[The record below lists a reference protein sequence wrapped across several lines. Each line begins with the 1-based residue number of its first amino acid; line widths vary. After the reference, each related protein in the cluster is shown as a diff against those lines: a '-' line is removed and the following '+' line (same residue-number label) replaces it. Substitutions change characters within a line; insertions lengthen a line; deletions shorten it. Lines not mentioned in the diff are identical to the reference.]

1 MQASYPYGGPSR
13 GVATR
18 LPPWC
23 TNLRL
28 AARSPVLYTFSR
40 FLVLGSRKALS
51 SKTSKEL
58 WCTFPRFTGANL
70 RFTVYVFPVCGAN
83 LRSYPQAARKLKVI
97 HNRVDLTHV
106 YMVYILCSRTPYE
119 SVRMPRLPPTKNL
132 VRRHILTAKPGSQMD
147 LAGRN
152 VTMANVIVR
161 SAFNLNLSEMRLLSA
176 ALANTDATDTRAL
189 TTESFWTVKLS
200 AIDYAKTFK
209 VSLDTAYEQMEKAA
223 DRLLRHLVVRPHPT
237 RKGVTLKH
245 QWLSRGEYEKG
256 RGTVTLTW
264 HEDIRPF
271 VLGLR
276 KEFTTYRLN
285 QAAAFRSVYT
295 WYLWNTLKSWQGIG
309 RWSPSLEEFAVCMSA
324 ESYLGNFKE
333 MRRRVLEPAVKELRE
348 KNNMEIV
355 WEQITEGRKTV
366 GLRFHFQH
374 AKQGALD
381 LGDAPMNLSE

>member
-1 MQASYPYGGPSR
+1 M
-13 GVATR
+13 
-18 LPPWC
+18 
-23 TNLRL
+23 
-28 AARSPVLYTFSR
+28 YTIKP
-40 FLVLGSRKALS
+40 L
-51 SKTSKEL
+51 
-58 WCTFPRFTGANL
+58 
-70 RFTVYVFPVCGAN
+70 
-83 LRSYPQAARKLKVI
+83 
-97 HNRVDLTHV
+97 
-106 YMVYILCSRTPYE
+106 
-119 SVRMPRLPPTKNL
+119 RMPQLPSVEKA
-132 VRRHILTAKPGSQMD
+132 VRRKTLTAKPGSQTD
-147 LAGRN
+147 LAERN

-176 ALANTDATDTRAL
+176 ALANTDATDARAL
-189 TTESFWTVKLS
+189 TAESFWTVKLS

-209 VSLDTAYEQMEKAA
+209 VSLDTAYEQMAKAL

-237 RKGVTLKH
+237 QKGATLKH
-245 QWLSRGEYEKG
+245 QWISRGVYEQG

-276 KEFTTYRLN
+276 KEFTTYRLS
-285 QAAAFRSVYT
+285 QAAAFRSVYA

-333 MRRRVLEPAVKELRE
+333 MRRRVLEPAVKELRD

-355 WEQITEGRKTV
+355 WEQVTEGRKTV

-381 LGDAPMNLSE
+381 LADAPTGDLHTRF

>member
-1 MQASYPYGGPSR
+1 
-13 GVATR
+13 
-18 LPPWC
+18 
-23 TNLRL
+23 
-28 AARSPVLYTFSR
+28 
-40 FLVLGSRKALS
+40 
-51 SKTSKEL
+51 
-58 WCTFPRFTGANL
+58 
-70 RFTVYVFPVCGAN
+70 
-83 LRSYPQAARKLKVI
+83 
-97 HNRVDLTHV
+97 
-106 YMVYILCSRTPYE
+106 
-119 SVRMPRLPPTKNL
+119 MPRLPPTKNL
-132 VRRHILTAKPGSQMD
+132 ARRNTLTAKPGSQMD

-285 QAAAFRSVYT
+285 QASAFRSVYT

-355 WEQITEGRKTV
+355 WEQVTEGRKTV

-381 LGDAPMNLSE
+381 LGDAPMNLSD